1 MGVRWCLL
9 LLALFLGTSLQQVH
23 AHRLI
28 VKVDGHRTES
38 CMQQAQ
44 QQGLKLLG
52 SAPGLLVLSVGAAKE
67 AGSRAASDQHIKKAI
82 ASIQGWAGVQHVE
95 EDRLR
100 YLQRRSLL
108 DAAKAQQG
116 FAMECSAKDKAM
128 SSSLLPEYMPYGISQ
143 IQGDSSRLPSS
154 IDKSGVML
162 CIIDSGIDAGHPD
175 LQGNTLDGCKYED
188 AFAPGGCPFK
198 WSEDYISHGSHVAG
212 TIAAKRD
219 GQGLVGV
226 IPNGAELYVVRVF
239 NDSGDVNQGQ
249 GLVYGGTLIL
259 AFTQCEGRLAAMQVG
274 WADGVLVL
282 G

>member
-9 LLALFLGTSLQQVH
+9 LLALFLGTSLQQVD

-28 VKVDGHRTES
+28 VKVDGHQTES

-82 ASIQGWAGVQHVE
+82 ASIQGWPGVQHVE
-95 EDRLR
+95 EDRPR
-100 YLQRRSLL
+100 YLQRRALL

-128 SSSLLPEYMPYGISQ
+128 SISLLPEYMPYGISQ
-143 IQGDSSRLPSS
+143 IQGDSSKLPSS

-212 TIAAKRD
+212 TIAAKKD

-274 WADGVLVL
+274 RADGVLVL
-282 G
+282 D